1 MKHGLYLLAS
11 VSILLLLV
19 SCTGTGELKADLG
32 QEFTLSIGQ
41 SAQIEGEN
49 LQVRFEEVL
58 EDSRCATGATCI
70 WEGRVSLAVEIKDN
84 GSPYKMVLI
93 QSGMNDQYAS
103 ETYKTYQLTFKVN
116 PYPELGTDI
125 ATDDY
130 QLLMTIS
137 ERQVN

>member
-1 MKHGLYLLAS
+1 M
-11 VSILLLLV
+11 LV
-19 SCTGTGELKADLG
+19 GCTDTDELTADLG

-49 LQVRFEEVL
+49 LQVRFQEVI

-93 QSGMNDQYAS
+93 QSGMNNQYAS
-103 ETYKTYQLTFKVN
+103 ETYKAYQLTFKVH

-125 ATDDY
+125 DTDDY
-130 QLLMTIS
+130 RLLLTVS
-137 ERQVN
+137 ER

>member
-1 MKHGLYLLAS
+1 MKKYSLYILAS
-11 VSILLLLV
+11 VSILLFLV
-19 SCTGTGELKADLG
+19 SCTGTNKLKADLG

-70 WEGRVSLAVEIKDN
+70 WEGRVSIAVEINDN

-93 QSGMNDQYAS
+93 QSGMNNQYVS
-103 ETYKTYQLTFKVN
+103 ETYKAYQLTFKVN

-125 ATDDY
+125 ATGDY
-130 QLLMTIS
+130 QLLLTVS
-137 ERQVN
+137 ER

>member
-1 MKHGLYLLAS
+1 MRKYSFYLLAFT
-11 VSILLLLV
+11 SIFLLLV
-19 SCTGTGELKADLG
+19 SCTGTDELKTGLG

-58 EDSRCATGATCI
+58 EDSRCPTGATCI

-93 QSGMNDQYAS
+93 QSGMNNQYVS
-103 ETYKTYQLTFKVN
+103 ETYEEYQLTFKVN
-116 PYPELGTDI
+116 PYPELGTDM

-130 QLLMTIS
+130 QLLLTVS
-137 ERQVN
+137 ER

>member
-1 MKHGLYLLAS
+1 MKKYSLYLLAS

-19 SCTGTGELKADLG
+19 NCTGTNELKTGLG

-58 EDSRCATGATCI
+58 EDSRCPTGATCI

-93 QSGMNDQYAS
+93 QSGMNNPYVS
-103 ETYKTYQLTFKVN
+103 ETYKAYQLTFKVN
-116 PYPELGTDI
+116 PYPELGKDI

-130 QLLMTIS
+130 QLLLTVS
-137 ERQVN
+137 ER